1 MLARSGQQIGLQYD
15 SWHKVPKTLK
25 DELLTFIELRFSL
38 EISREYVLKSL
49 GKKWRDYKHDLKT
62 KHFRREQ
69 GLLANKDKHPSGTI
83 RWQWE
88 QLIDFWIQ
96 KNLRLLVESNKNI
109 RILLDQRETSSGRKV
124 GRLELFRATHTK
136 KDGSHMNMETEQIME
151 KANEKLAG
159 CQTIDEDM
167 QIVETEILTQV
178 IGKERCV
185 RVRGHGLGPTPK
197 SYYGGPRNRN
207 PTNSNTQSSEFVE
220 RIQQME
226 QEMEQMKR
234 ERAQERAEHECQCT
248 QYNALLT
255 FLQNQYPGVT
265 IPGINNTGS
274 SSHAQEQSSG
284 DQ

>member
-1 MLARSGQQIGLQYD
+1 MLARSGQQIGLQYE

-25 DELLTFIELRFSL
+25 DELLKFIELQFSL

-69 GLLANKDKHPSGTI
+69 GLQANKDKHPSGTI

-88 QLIDFWIQ
+88 QLIDFWYSRKGEDSKKLGIASRKQQ
-96 KNLRLLVESNKNI
+96 KYTHTSGSKSFARKEKEM
-109 RILLDQRETSSGRKV
+109 ETSSGRKV

-167 QIVETEILTQV
+167 QMVEIEILTQV
-178 IGKERCV
+178 IGKERCG
-185 RVRGHGLGPTPK
+185 RVRGLGLGPTPK
-197 SYYGGPRNRN
+197 SYYGVPRNRN
-207 PTNSNTQSSEFVE
+207 STNSNTQSSEFVE
-220 RIQQME
+220 QIQQME

-234 ERAQERAEHECQCT
+234 ERAQERAEHECQCKD
-248 QYNALLT
+248 YYVYA
-255 FLQNQYPGVT
+255 
-265 IPGINNTGS
+265 
-274 SSHAQEQSSG
+274 
-284 DQ
+284 